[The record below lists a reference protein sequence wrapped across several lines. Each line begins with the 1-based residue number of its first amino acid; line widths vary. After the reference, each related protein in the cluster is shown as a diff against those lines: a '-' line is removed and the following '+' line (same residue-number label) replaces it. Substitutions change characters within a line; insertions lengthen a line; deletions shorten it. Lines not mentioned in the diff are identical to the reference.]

1 MVSQVIR
8 ALAAPTFTDE
18 DQTRSAQL
26 VNATLFLIGAGI
38 MVGLVAAGLSGDGRK
53 LLPVFVVF
61 LVCLGVLRYLLYRR
75 HLRLAT
81 LLTVAL
87 TWVVTTF
94 VALMTGGVYSPT
106 NGAYVVII
114 LMAGILLGVR
124 WAVGYAGLSSLSVLS
139 MVYLNSTASGDT
151 LLPPVNIWASY
162 TVTFIVPAIVVGLTI
177 VQMNAAIKRTRQS
190 ETSAQGFQEK
200 LKVLHQVRLTLANID
215 DFDDLCRTAIELGRS
230 RLGFDRLSLWLVDE
244 DPATMIGSFGTDE
257 TGQLRDERDS
267 RIPMPEV
274 EIFREILS
282 GKMPLH
288 VWSDVPLSN
297 HHGEIVGAGWN
308 AIAVLW
314 GRDTGIGWLAADN
327 LLQRQP
333 ITPQQLELLT
343 LYGST
348 LGHLIT
354 RKRAESALRTSEEKY
369 RALYSNTP
377 VMMHSIDSE
386 GKLIGVN
393 NHWLSSLG
401 YEREEVIGRR
411 LVEFLTPESRQ
422 FAEDVVLPEYF
433 RTGVCTDISYQFV
446 RKSGEVMDILLSAIG
461 ESDAEGNFVRSLA
474 VLIDVTERRHAEE
487 ALQASEER
495 YRALFRDNPSMLFTV
510 DRNGIV
516 VAANDFAAQQ
526 LGYPVDQLE
535 GQSVLKVFHE
545 DDKAAVTMQL
555 HQCLQHPGTVYQW
568 QFRKVRKDGTILW
581 VEEYARAVTGPT
593 GEANVLVVCQDITER
608 KHAEQQRI
616 QLALEKEK
624 VSFLQDFLGSMAH
637 DLKTPI
643 TVIKINLSLLEQL
656 DDPLKYQQRVKL
668 IDNQLTFVTQVVD
681 DVLTV
686 ARLETLPDLVFRSS
700 NINRLVTNIQSNLRP
715 KFEHK
720 RLVVT
725 VDLDSNLPTIQA
737 NEEELQRALI
747 NLIENAIN
755 YTPEQGSVKIRTYHQ
770 TDQVI
775 VEVADTGIGISAD
788 ELSRIFDQFYRASN
802 AGEGGTG
809 LGLAIARKVVD
820 LHHGAIEVQSV
831 LGQGTTFRV
840 ALPVT
845 S

>member
-8 ALAAPTFTDE
+8 ALAAPTFTDD

-26 VNATLFLIGAGI
+26 VNASLFLIGAGI
-38 MVGLVAAGLSGDGRK
+38 MVGLVAAGLSGDGAI

-61 LVCLGVLRYLLYRR
+61 LIGLSVLRYLLYRR

-94 VALMTGGVYSPT
+94 AAWMTGGVYSPT

-114 LMAGILLGVR
+114 LMTGILLGAR

-139 MVYLNSTASGDT
+139 MVYLNSTASQDT
-151 LLPPVNIWASY
+151 LLPPINIWVSY
-162 TVTFIVPAIVVGLTI
+162 TVTFIVPAIVVGLAI
-177 VQMNAAIKRTRQS
+177 VQMNAAMRRTRQS

-200 LKVLHQVRLTLANID
+200 LKVLHQVSLTLANTD
-215 DFDDLCRTAIELGRS
+215 NFDDLCQTAIQLGRS
-230 RLGFDRLSLWLVDE
+230 HLGFDRLSLWLVDE
-244 DPATMIGSFGTDE
+244 DLDKMIGSFGTDE
-257 TGQLRDERDS
+257 TGQLRDERGI
-267 RIPMPEV
+267 RMQIPQAA
-274 EIFREILS
+274 IFREILS

-288 VWSDVPLSN
+288 LWPNVPLYN
-297 HHGEIVGAGWN
+297 HHSEIVGDGWN
-308 AIAVLW
+308 AVAVLW
-314 GRDTGIGWLAADN
+314 GRDSGIGWLSTDN
-327 LLQRQP
+327 LLHQQP
-333 ITPQQLELLT
+333 TTPQQLELLV

-354 RKRAESALRTSEEKY
+354 RKRTEEALRVSEEKY
-369 RALYSNTP
+369 RILYSNTP

-393 NHWLSSLG
+393 NHWLASLG
-401 YEREEVIGRR
+401 YEREEVIGRKS
-411 LVEFLTPESRQ
+411 VEFLTPESRQ
-422 FAEDVVLPEYF
+422 YAEEMVLPEYF
-433 RTGVCTDISYQFV
+433 RTGVCTNISYQFV
-446 RKSGEVMDILLSAIG
+446 KKSGEIMDVLLSAIA
-461 ESDAEGNFVRSLA
+461 ERDTEGNFVRSLA
-474 VLIDVTERRHAEE
+474 VLMDVTERRHTEQ

-495 YRALFRDNPSMLFTV
+495 YRALYRDNPSMLFTV
-510 DRNGIV
+510 DREGV
-516 VAANDFAAQQ
+516 VISVNDFGASQ
-526 LGYPVDQLE
+526 LGYKIDELE

-545 DDKAAVTMQL
+545 DDKAAVTGQL
-555 HQCLQHPGTVYQW
+555 QQCLQHPGNVYQW
-568 QFRKVRKDGTILW
+568 QFRKVRKDGSILW
-581 VEEYARAVTGPT
+581 VEEFARAVTGPT

-608 KHAEQQRI
+608 KQAEQQRM

-643 TVIKINLSLLEQL
+643 TVMKINLSLLEQL
-656 DDPLKYQQRVKL
+656 DDPLKQQQRVKL

-686 ARLETLPDLVFRSS
+686 ARLETLPDLVFRSA
-700 NINRLVTNIQSNLRP
+700 NINRLVTNIQYNLRP

-720 RLVVT
+720 ALAVT
-725 VDLDSNLPTIQA
+725 VDLDNNLPTIQA

-755 YTPEQGSVKIRTYHQ
+755 YTPEQGSVKIRTYHE

-775 VEVADTGIGISAD
+775 IEVTDTGIGISTD

-802 AGEGGTG
+802 ANEGGTG
-809 LGLAIARKVVD
+809 LGLAIARKVID